1 MLSQI
6 KTWAVCAA
14 LAVFAIFPAAA
25 NAQGKY
31 ALLIGN
37 SEYEQRGEGKSWTTL
52 PNPANDIALV
62 GRSLDAIGFE
72 VTSLENGDWREMR
85 DTIRDFSNSIGDAD
99 IVVFY
104 FAGHGFEYS
113 RRNYLVPVDASLE
126 ASFDT
131 IDQTFIEFEGL
142 AERLYNEGT
151 TIFMLDACR
160 TGGEITPT
168 GANGGAVTR
177 SAPAPVIIEP
187 ATRQAASGGMREFD
201 FEPGARVG
209 VLYSTGRGV
218 PAYDSAPPPENVSP
232 FAVEVA
238 EKVTVPRM
246 DVSIVFNAIRDGVLQ
261 RTEGFWPM
269 QVPFTYNSL
278 SPNTFFTLEPAVF
291 DDSPSLGGA
300 STSTQPELRPID
312 LSLEELGR
320 IDEPILIMRVLAE
333 RSVADI
339 EALVAN
345 RDPLA
350 TYILG
355 YMQHFGLGV
364 AKDLAA
370 ARTTLEKAASYGTPY
385 GQLELAYFLRVNARD
400 EGDKARSLELYKAAA
415 EQDYAKARGHYSR
428 VLIGAAQHTGT
439 PEYVEGVRQQ
449 RLAAE
454 AGYAYAY
461 YGLFYAV
468 PDEAEEFIDALEK
481 MAQVGR
487 SDADQQLCN
496 IFVREQ
502 RFTDA
507 VPHCEVAANAGYPD
521 AFAQL
526 ALAAE
531 QGWSAPRSVDD
542 ARFWMRQAL
551 SRGDLEAG
559 LCGQMISM
567 QIALEYETGTK
578 GAARIENCNRSAT
591 AL

>member
-1 MLSQI
+1 MFTQI
-6 KTWAVCAA
+6 KKWALCAA
-14 LAVFAIFPAAA
+14 LAVFALFPAAA
-25 NAQGKY
+25 NAGGKY

-37 SEYEQRGEGKSWTTL
+37 SDYEQQGEGKSWTKL

-62 GRSLDAIGFE
+62 GRSLNAIGFE
-72 VTSLENGDWREMR
+72 VTSLTNGDWREMR

-104 FAGHGFEYS
+104 FAGHGFEYG

-126 ASFDT
+126 ASADD
-131 IDQTFIEFEGL
+131 IDKTFIEFEDL

-160 TGGEITPT
+160 TGGEITQT
-168 GANGGAVTR
+168 GENGGAVTR

-261 RTEGFWPM
+261 RTEGFWPV

-278 SPNTFFTLEPAVF
+278 SPNTFFTMEPAVF
-291 DDSPSLGGA
+291 NDDPTLGFK
-300 STSTQPELRPID
+300 SVKPPKRLRPIN

-320 IDEPILIMRVLAE
+320 IDEPILVMRVLSQH
-333 RSVADI
+333 SVDDVKT
-339 EALVAN
+339 LVAMG
-345 RDPLA
+345 DPLA

-364 AKDLAA
+364 PKDLTA
-370 ARTTLEKAASYGTPY
+370 ARATLEQAASYGTPY
-385 GQLELAYFLRVNARD
+385 GQLELAYFLRVNAKD
-400 EGDKARSLELYKAAA
+400 EADRARSLALYKAAA
-415 EQDYAKARGHYSR
+415 QQDYAKARGHYSR
-428 VLIGAAQHTGT
+428 VLIGAAAHTGT

-468 PDEAEEFIDALEK
+468 PEERDELIAALEA
-481 MAQVGR
+481 MAEKGR

-496 IFVREQ
+496 IFMREKQ
-502 RFTDA
+502 YADA
-507 VPHCEVAANAGYPD
+507 MPHCEVAARAGYPD
-521 AFAQL
+521 AFAHL

-531 QGWSAPRSVDD
+531 RGWTAPRSIED

-559 LCGQMISM
+559 LCGQMMSM
-567 QIALEYETGTK
+567 QIALENETGTK
-578 GAARIENCNRSAT
+578 GVARIENCNRSAS